1 MHIDWST
8 LALQTIN
15 VLVLV
20 WLLARFLFRPVKTII
35 AERRAATEKLLAD
48 AAATRAQA
56 EADAAE
62 VRQRLQSASADAE
75 RMMAEARTEAEAER
89 ARLLQ
94 QAHDAAAHMQDES
107 KAAIAIDRT
116 HYGAHVGAEG
126 LRPCDRH
133 CRSAAAPAAGWDSDR
148 GTARIVDDGSGRDSR
163 GGAPH
168 SGCRWRPARHSRRR
182 TAR

>member
-35 AERRAATEKLLAD
+35 AERRAAAEKLLAD

-75 RMMAEARTEAEAER
+75 RMMA
-89 ARLLQ
+89 
-94 QAHDAAAHMQDES
+94 D
-107 KAAIAIDRT
+107 
-116 HYGAHVGAEG
+116 GAHPGRSGAG
-126 LRPCDRH
+126 QI
-133 CRSAAAPAAGWDSDR
+133 AATGPRCGSPHAG
-148 GTARIVDDGSGRDSR
+148 
-163 GGAPH
+163 
-168 SGCRWRPARHSRRR
+168 
-182 TAR
+182 